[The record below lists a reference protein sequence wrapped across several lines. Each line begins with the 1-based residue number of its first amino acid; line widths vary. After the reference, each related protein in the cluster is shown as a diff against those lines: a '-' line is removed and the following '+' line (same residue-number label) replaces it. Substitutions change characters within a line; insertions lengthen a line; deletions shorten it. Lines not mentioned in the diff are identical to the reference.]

1 MQAVS
6 APEKER
12 GLRFV
17 KRSCPAAAY
26 LSAPFPEMAVT
37 ELNLGNF
44 DRVLRITAGFALV
57 GAAAAGTLG
66 SWAYLG
72 VIPIATGLV
81 AWCPLYRVI
90 GVRSTAR

>member
-1 MQAVS
+1 MKTVS
-6 APEKER
+6 ARGKAV

-17 KRSCPAAAY
+17 KRLRRVPAY
-26 LSAPFPEMAVT
+26 LSGPSSEIDVT
-37 ELNLGNF
+37 ELNVGNF
-44 DRVLRITAGFALV
+44 DRVLRIAAGFALV

-81 AWCPLYRVI
+81 AWCPIYRLI